1 MVRIERGNVVLDV
14 KEDAVDHYMALGYN
28 VVDEQG
34 RIIKTAIP
42 TSLGALQAA
51 FVANEAKIADLE
63 AEVERLNAEN
73 KSLKTKSATKSKKA
87 KED

>member
-42 TSLGALQAA
+42 TNLGTLQAA
-51 FVANEAKIADLE
+51 FINSEAKIADLE
-63 AEVERLNAEN
+63 AKVKELEAEN
-73 KSLKTKSATKSKKA
+73 KSLKSKKTGKSKA